1 MSNFKKIIGVV
12 LALVMAL
19 SVATVAFAAPADNY
33 TVTLV
38 ADKTELQ
45 AGETATVDV
54 KLTTN
59 FKVSAITIPVFFDNT
74 KVTVTGVATATDATE
89 IANTTVVFKE
99 SPTNSDVS
107 RFYKGTSYTPADHGV
122 IALSYI
128 AQVGNAVRPYTNET
142 VMKLT
147 VTALEGVS
155 GAAVVECL
163 SETVKTN
170 ARPSGT
176 LLVGK
181 NPTAD
186 SNVVDAVP
194 EIIDNGDV
202 TGATTSINIA
212 GAGEPADLAVKAA
225 YAGSGIIIDTH
236 KTFGGKYAGVVYGFT
251 LEGTINAAFYTNR
264 LEATNGGSIT
274 IVKTPYVTRPI
285 SYGTGATVQVKNA
298 DGTLAKTYV
307 IVLLGDVS
315 GNGKVGPEDT
325 SAVDN
330 HIAGKAV
337 ISDEVKVM
345 AANIVVSGRNA
356 TLKAQ
361 SLYQIKPDDTSAI
374 DSIVSGASVLNAAE
388 IAAAH
393 NTYNTYYQ

>member
-202 TGATTSINIA
+202 TGATTTINIA
-212 GAGEPADLAVKAA
+212 GLAADPELVLTATGSDYGTVIRTDLCTTD
-225 YAGSGIIIDTH
+225 YAGCVFGIDT
-236 KTFGGKYAGVVYGFT
+236 
-251 LEGTINAAFYTNR
+251 L
-264 LEATNGGSIT
+264 NGESIEDYVTANNGSIEVLPNEESGAIT
-274 IVKTPYVTRPI
+274 
-285 SYGTGATVQVKNA
+285 TGATILLKNNA
-298 DGTLAKTYV
+298 GETVATYVFIYFGDVNGDGAVDGTDAVAVESHDGWVEMFT
-307 IVLLGDVS
+307 
-315 GNGKVGPEDT
+315 EDT
-325 SAVDN
+325 AYYYSADVNYDGAVD
-330 HIAGKAV
+330 GTDAV
-337 ISDEVKVM
+337 
-345 AANIVVSGRNA
+345 
-356 TLKAQ
+356 
-361 SLYQIKPDDTSAI
+361 AI
-374 DSIVSGASVLNAAE
+374 EAHDGWVEMLEDQNV
-388 IAAAH
+388 IAAAF
-393 NTYNTYYQ
+393 NTVY

>member
-19 SVATVAFAAPADNY
+19 SVATVAFAAPEDNY

-202 TGATTSINIA
+202 TGATTTINIA
-212 GAGEPADLAVKAA
+212 GAGEPADLELTSTGATDGVKIDTRFTFGGQYAGAVYGFKQAATATFRTQTYLNNSLAASNGGSLVVTKGGAGFSTGTTIEVLNADGSTTGKVYVVVIFGDINKDGLINNNDISVCKSYVSKPATLTDLVVRMAANCQNINNATMMYNVNNNDISAVKA
-225 YAGSGIIIDTH
+225 YAG
-236 KTFGGKYAGVVYGFT
+236 
-251 LEGTINAAFYTNR
+251 NAASKVSQ
-264 LEATNGGSIT
+264 A
-274 IVKTPYVTRPI
+274 
-285 SYGTGATVQVKNA
+285 
-298 DGTLAKTYV
+298 TLANT
-307 IVLLGDVS
+307 VS
-315 GNGKVGPEDT
+315 GLT
-325 SAVDN
+325 T
-330 HIAGKAV
+330 I
-337 ISDEVKVM
+337 
-345 AANIVVSGRNA
+345 
-356 TLKAQ
+356 
-361 SLYQIKPDDTSAI
+361 
-374 DSIVSGASVLNAAE
+374 
-388 IAAAH
+388 H
-393 NTYNTYYQ
+393 NNYK

>member
-19 SVATVAFAAPADNY
+19 SVATVAFAAPEDNY

-54 KLTTN
+54 KLTAN
-59 FKVSAITIPVFFDNT
+59 FNVSAITIPVFFDNT

-89 IANTTVVFKE
+89 IANTAVLFKE

-107 RFYKGTSYTPADHGV
+107 RFYKGISYTPADHGV

-128 AQVGNAVRPYTNET
+128 AQVGDAIRPYTNET

-186 SNVVDAVP
+186 SNVVDAIP

-202 TGATTSINIA
+202 TGATTTINIA
-212 GAGEPADLAVKAA
+212 GLAADPELVLTATGTDYGTIIRTDLCTTN
-225 YAGSGIIIDTH
+225 YAGCVFGIDTLSGESIEDYV
-236 KTFGGKYAGVVYGFT
+236 TA
-251 LEGTINAAFYTNR
+251 NN
-264 LEATNGGSIT
+264 GSIEVLPNEESGEFT
-274 IVKTPYVTRPI
+274 
-285 SYGTGATVQVKNA
+285 TGATILLKNTA
-298 DGTLAKTYV
+298 GETVATYV
-307 IVLLGDVS
+307 FIYLGDV
-315 GNGKVGPEDT
+315 NGDAAVDAADAGDVEAHDMWLSLIEEDT
-325 SAVDN
+325 AAYYAADVNGDGAVDAAD
-330 HIAGKAV
+330 AGDIEAHDMWLV
-337 ISDEVKVM
+337 
-345 AANIVVSGRNA
+345 
-356 TLKAQ
+356 TLNDQNVLAEG
-361 SLYQIKPDDTSAI
+361 LNSAW
-374 DSIVSGASVLNAAE
+374 
-388 IAAAH
+388 
-393 NTYNTYYQ
+393 

>member
-202 TGATTSINIA
+202 TGATTTITIA
-212 GAGEPADLAVKAA
+212 GAGALADLAVKSS
-225 YAGSGIIIDTH
+225 YADSGIVIDTN
-236 KTFGGKYAGVVYGFT
+236 KTFGGQYDGVVYGFT
-251 LEGTINAAFYTNR
+251 LEGTINAAFYTTR

-274 IVKTPYVTRPI
+274 IVKTPYVARPV
-285 SYGTGATVQVKNA
+285 SYGTGATVKVNNA

-307 IVLLGDVS
+307 IVIFGDVS
-315 GNGKVGPEDT
+315 GNGKIGAEDT
-325 SAVDN
+325 GAIYN
-330 HIAGKAV
+330 HVQGKTL
-337 ISDEVKVM
+337 ITDEVQVM
-345 AANIVVSGRNA
+345 AANLVESGRTPA
-356 TLKAQ
+356 LKAT
-361 SLYQIKPDDTSAI
+361 SLYQIKADDT
-374 DSIVSGASVLNAAE
+374 GAVYEAVQGTKVISQANLAT
-388 IAAAH
+388 AH

>member
-19 SVATVAFAAPADNY
+19 SVATVAFAAPEDNY

-202 TGATTSINIA
+202 TGATTTITIA
-212 GAGEPADLAVKAA
+212 GETVVNTLAIKDTAPSVPV
-225 YAGSGIIIDTH
+225 IDTQ
-236 KTFGGKYAGVVYGFT
+236 YAETTGYTGFLYGMDT
-251 LEGTINAAFYTNR
+251 LGWNDDMAPEGALADYLTTALGDDYLVIEPVDGNET
-264 LEATNGGSIT
+264 TGT
-274 IVKTPYVTRPI
+274 IVKVLDAD
-285 SYGTGATVQVKNA
+285 GATV
-298 DGTLAKTYV
+298 LETYV
-307 IVLLGDVS
+307 FIYFGDVDMNGLVGASDAGICENYEMNYEGFDTLYQFIAGDVS
-315 GNGKVGPEDT
+315 GDAMPGAAD
-325 SAVDN
+325 
-330 HIAGKAV
+330 AGV
-337 ISDEVKVM
+337 FENYEM
-345 AANIVVSGRNA
+345 NYEGMP
-356 TLKAQ
+356 TQ
-361 SLYQIKPDDTSAI
+361 
-374 DSIVSGASVLNAAE
+374 AE
-388 IAAAH
+388 IAAVASTL
-393 NTYNTYYQ
+393 TYEIF